1 MTEKLLKSYC
11 VYSGPV
17 DCNLTNHDTMTV
29 QMILKSEKIKQTNQN
44 KTKQNKTKN
53 NIK

>member
-1 MTEKLLKSYC
+1 MSFSRIGIHC

-17 DCNLTNHDTMTV
+17 DCNLK
-29 QMILKSEKIKQTNQN
+29 KSWHYDSIDDIKEWEKAKE
-44 KTKQNKTKN
+44 KKQNKTKN